1 VIEVIG
7 KRVKMIR
14 KFIKTRF
21 QVDAEKV
28 ENIDKVQ
35 LELVENILT
44 AIVWSEGKDVGSWE
58 IVKYID
64 NEDRTFQLEVDLLTA
79 MNKPHPFEDLTI
91 TFFEP
96 VDIEITGDEGEI
108 TLVVKRFDLE
118 EKEPEEP
125 EPPEAPEEPEVP
137 EFEIPK
143 IP

>member
-1 VIEVIG
+1 
-7 KRVKMIR
+7 MIR

-35 LELVENILT
+35 LEFMENKLT
-44 AIVWSEGKDVGSWE
+44 ATVWSEGKDIGSWE
-58 IVKYID
+58 IVKYSD
-64 NEDRTFQLEVDLLTA
+64 NEDRTFQLEIDLNLA
-79 MNKPHPFEDLTI
+79 LESGISFEKLVVA
-91 TFFEP
+91 FFNP